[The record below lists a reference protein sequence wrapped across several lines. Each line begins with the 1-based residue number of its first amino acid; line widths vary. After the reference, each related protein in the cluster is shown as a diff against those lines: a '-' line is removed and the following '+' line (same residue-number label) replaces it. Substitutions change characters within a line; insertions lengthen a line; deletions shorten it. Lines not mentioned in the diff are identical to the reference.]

1 MIIIKEIISDNP
13 QDTLVYKRDMKRI
26 IYYFLKTHIKYA

>member
-1 MIIIKEIISDNP
+1 MIIIKEIITDNP

-26 IYYFLKTHIKYA
+26 IYCYLLIS